1 MSRRPDLAGP
11 LLPAGGSVHAPH
23 GNGSGGRRPFAAQQR
38 RLAVATGLNAVIVV
52 VQVVA
57 GVAAGSLGLL
67 ADAGHNLADVAAVAL
82 ALLAVRLA
90 RRAPGGS
97 RTYGGL
103 RWPVLAAQANAAGI
117 LVVTA
122 LIAAEAIRRLTD
134 PRPVAGGVVV
144 VVALIGVAVNALAAL
159 VVRERDAD
167 LNTRAAVLHL
177 ASDAVVS
184 AGVAVAGAIIL
195 ATGGFY
201 WLDPAVSLLIGL
213 VIGAQGVRLLRES
226 SRVLLEQA
234 PPGIDLDE
242 LREQVVS
249 VPGVTGVHDVHV
261 WSVSDTLHAASGHL
275 ELAGH
280 PTLEEARRISDTV
293 KRVLAERF
301 AITHATLE
309 CECEPCAPG
318 AEPCEATEASA
329 GSAPPAHRH

>member
-1 MSRRPDLAGP
+1 MIQRSGPRGLPQAAVPRVLAD
-11 LLPAGGSVHAPH
+11 H
-23 GNGSGGRRPFAAQQR
+23 GAGSGGRRSFAAQQR
-38 RLAVATGLNAVIVV
+38 RLALAAGLNAAVV
-52 VQVVA
+52 MVQAVA
-57 GVAAGSLGLL
+57 GVIAGSLGLL

-90 RRAPGGS
+90 RRAPAGA

-122 LIAAEAIRRLTD
+122 LITAEAIRRLLN
-134 PRPVAGGVVV
+134 PSPVDGGVVV
-144 VVALIGVAVNALAAL
+144 VVALVTMVVNAGAAL
-159 VVRERDAD
+159 VIRDRGAD

-184 AGVAVAGAIIL
+184 AGVAAAGAIIL
-195 ATGGFY
+195 ATGRAY
-201 WLDPAVSLLIGL
+201 WLDPAVSLVIGL
-213 VIGAQGVRLLRES
+213 VIGGQGIRLLRQA

-234 PPGIDLDE
+234 PPGIDLDR
-242 LREQVVS
+242 LREQVTA

-280 PTLEEARRISDTV
+280 PTLEQARQVSDAV
-293 KRVLAERF
+293 KRLLAEQF
-301 AITHATLE
+301 TITHATIE

-318 AEPCEATEASA
+318 AGPCEATDATT
-329 GSAPPAHRH
+329 GTAPPAHRH

>member
-1 MSRRPDLAGP
+1 MTRHPA
-11 LLPAGGSVHAPH
+11 AGGKQAASGPASSR
-23 GNGSGGRRPFAAQQR
+23 NGGGLAGRRPFAAQQR
-38 RLAVATGLNAVIVV
+38 RLALATGLNAVIVV
-52 VQVVA
+52 VQAVA

-67 ADAGHNLADVAAVAL
+67 ADAGHNLSDVAAVAL

-122 LIAAEAIRRLTD
+122 LISAEAIRRLL
-134 PRPVAGGVVV
+134 RPEPVEGGIVV
-144 VVALIGVAVNALAAL
+144 VVALAGMVFNTVAALA
-159 VVRERDAD
+159 VRERGAD
-167 LNTRAAVLHL
+167 LNTRAAVLHM

-184 AGVAVAGAIIL
+184 AGVAAAGAIIL
-195 ATGGFY
+195 AAGGAY
-201 WLDPAVSLLIGL
+201 WLDPAVSLVIGL
-213 VIGAQGVRLLRES
+213 VIGAQGVRLLRQA

-234 PPGIDLDE
+234 PPGIDLDQ
-242 LREQVVS
+242 LRQRVLA

-280 PTLEEARRISDTV
+280 PTLEQARQVSGGV
-293 KRVLAERF
+293 KRLLAEQF
-301 AITHATLE
+301 AITHATIE
-309 CECEPCAPG
+309 CECEPCGPG
-318 AEPCEATEASA
+318 ADPCEAAEAGA
-329 GSAPPAHRH
+329 AAAPPAHQH

>member
-1 MSRRPDLAGP
+1 MHAHHVGG
-11 LLPAGGSVHAPH
+11 PAG
-23 GNGSGGRRPFAAQQR
+23 RRSFAAQQR
-38 RLAVATGLNAVIVV
+38 RLTLAAGLNAVIVV

-57 GVAAGSLGLL
+57 GVVAGSLGLL
-67 ADAGHNLADVAAVAL
+67 ADAGHNLSDVAAVVL

-90 RRAPGGS
+90 RRAPGGA

-122 LIAAEAIRRLTD
+122 LITAEAIRRLLGAQ
-134 PRPVAGGVVV
+134 PVEGGVVV
-144 VVALIGVAVNALAAL
+144 VVALVGMVVNTAAALA
-159 VVRERDAD
+159 VRERGAD

-184 AGVAVAGAIIL
+184 AGVAAAGAIIL
-195 ATGGFY
+195 AVGGAY
-201 WLDPAVSLLIGL
+201 WLDPAVSLVIGL
-213 VIGAQGVRLLRES
+213 VIGAQGIRLLRQA

-234 PPGIDLDE
+234 PPGIDLGR
-242 LREQVVS
+242 LREQVIA

-280 PTLEEARRISDTV
+280 PTLEQARQVSDAV
-293 KRVLAERF
+293 KRLLAEQF
-301 AITHATLE
+301 AITHATIE

-318 AEPCEATEASA
+318 ADPCEATEAPA
-329 GSAPPAHRH
+329 ASAPPAHHH